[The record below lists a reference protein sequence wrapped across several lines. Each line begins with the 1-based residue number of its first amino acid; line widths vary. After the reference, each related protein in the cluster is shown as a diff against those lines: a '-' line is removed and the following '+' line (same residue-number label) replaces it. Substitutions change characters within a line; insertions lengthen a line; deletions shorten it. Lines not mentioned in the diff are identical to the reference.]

1 MIKPIVRPFPRF
13 DRSNHLTYTC
23 PVMDNSKRVD
33 LHTHSFFS
41 DGVLLP
47 SEMLRRVEV
56 LGYGALAITD
66 HADGSNLDSLI
77 AQLTRF
83 CRQDSHGFAV
93 TLIPGVELTHVP
105 PAQIAELAHRAR
117 RLGAHL
123 VVVHGESPVE
133 PVAPGTNRAAV
144 DCPHVDI
151 LAHPGFITE
160 EEATLAAA
168 NGIALEL
175 TARGGHNITNGHV
188 ACIAR
193 VAGAKLVVNT
203 DAHAPGDFVD
213 QAGAYRVALGASLT
227 HDEAEAALVANAWS
241 VVSKTL
247 GAAITEAT

>member
-1 MIKPIVRPFPRF
+1 
-13 DRSNHLTYTC
+13 
-23 PVMDNSKRVD
+23 MDKNRRID

-47 SEMLRRVEV
+47 SEMLRRVQV
-56 LGYGALAITD
+56 IGYSVLAITD
-66 HADGSNLDSLI
+66 HADGSNLESLLT
-77 AQLTRF
+77 QLTRF
-83 CRQDSHGFAV
+83 ARQDALGFTV

-105 PAQIAELAHRAR
+105 PAQIPALARRAR
-117 RLGAHL
+117 DLGAQL

-144 DCPHVDI
+144 DCPEVDI

-160 EEATLAAA
+160 EEAARAAA
-168 NGIALEL
+168 NGVALEL

-188 ACIAR
+188 ARIAR

-213 QAGAYRVALGASLT
+213 QAAARRVALGAGLSG
-227 HDEAEAALVANAWS
+227 DEAETALITNPLS
-241 VVSKTL
+241 IVSGTI
-247 GAAITEAT
+247 GATIAGTT